1 MSGPGGGASPTW
13 TVVVPD
19 GASPADVLVATAPLR
34 LTPAPPHSTSWR
46 FVDGDVVL
54 SFVAVAAEPPPSAL
68 VPIAPPAPSRRPG
81 GAIGHDEVLAHAAR
95 HVAFLLATDPAEL
108 GIADAGWLR
117 AAGEHVPTVF
127 RELVRTDRSC

>member
-1 MSGPGGGASPTW
+1 MSGRGGAASPTW

-19 GASPADVLVATAPLR
+19 GASPAEALVATAPLR
-34 LTPAPPHSTSWR
+34 LTPALPHSTSWR
-46 FVDGDVVL
+46 FVDGAVVL
-54 SFVAVAAEPPPSAL
+54 SFVAVAAEPPPEGL
-68 VPIAPPAPSRRPG
+68 VPIAPYDPARRPG

-95 HVAFLLATDPAEL
+95 HVAFLLATDPAAL
-108 GIADAGWLR
+108 GITGAGWLR